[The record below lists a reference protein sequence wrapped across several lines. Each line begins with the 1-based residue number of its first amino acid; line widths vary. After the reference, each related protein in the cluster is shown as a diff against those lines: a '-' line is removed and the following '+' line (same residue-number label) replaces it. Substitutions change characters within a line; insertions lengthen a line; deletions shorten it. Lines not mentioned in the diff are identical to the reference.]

1 MLEKLKYRDRVLMER
16 NVIYAFIFFMLCV
29 TFVSSY
35 MVYEPHTESPLRWGM
50 EFPTIAH
57 RIEPAS
63 APHKK
68 LDAAD
73 AFARFSDFEDTTDE
87 EKVQHW
93 EKDYIYRRSKHNQ
106 ELRAKLADIIIKYAP
121 HDAVLLDIGAHVGDT
136 GGIILETLR
145 AVGRKDIHLVAV
157 DPDNSKCRWM
167 TRLREDFVNQYDDPE
182 FRTHF
187 HIVNRGIWSHKSRAN
202 IFRKYHGGAWTIEE
216 DPWAGDIPL
225 VGLADI
231 VKSDANLFM
240 WHLDV
245 EGTEMKAIE
254 GMLKT
259 NHRPIMIVEA
269 IPGVGKDRMAPI
281 NALKA
286 AGYRTVDRLPPN
298 RDYLMFPPSMSD
310 VVWNF

>member
-1 MLEKLKYRDRVLMER
+1 MER
-16 NVIYAFIFFMLCV
+16 NVVYAFISFMLCLM
-29 TFVSSY
+29 FVGTY
-35 MVYEPHTESPLRWGM
+35 MAYEPHTESPVRWDL

-57 RIEPAS
+57 RVEPAGDQS
-63 APHKK
+63 NPE

-73 AFARFSDFEDTTDE
+73 AFARFSEFNDATDE
-87 EKVQHW
+87 EKIQHW
-93 EKDYIYRRSKHNQ
+93 EKDYIYRRNKHNQ

-121 HDAVLLDIGAHVGDT
+121 HGSVLLDIGAHVGDT

-145 AVGRKDIHLVAV
+145 VVGRKDIHLVAV
-157 DPDNSKCRWM
+157 DPDSSKCRWM
-167 TRLREDFVNQYDDPE
+167 TRLREDFVTQYEDPE
-182 FRTHF
+182 FRKHF
-187 HIVNRGIWSHKSRAN
+187 HVVNRGIWSHMSRAN
-202 IFRKYHGGAWTIEE
+202 VFRKYHGGSWTIEE
-216 DPWAGDIPL
+216 DPAGEVQL
-225 VGLADI
+225 VGLSDI
-231 VKSDANLFM
+231 IKSDANLFM

-269 IPGVGKDRMAPI
+269 IPGVGTDRMAPI
-281 NALKA
+281 NALKN
-286 AGYRTVDRLPPN
+286 AGYRTVDRLHPN